1 MRLVSVFSQ
10 YRVHNHGV
18 SHELTTSHTWRAHN
32 YCVSPM
38 LLIVTLLIAQSYHA
52 LALRSVCLHSGVF
65 VLKCH
70 FFVTTAPIDTK
81 LTEVLDMVVTHEISP
96 SYDAA
101 FRRSL
106 ERDKKKTLKQGR
118 REGGQRG
125 ELPRAPRQ
133 QRGPAI
139 YGNDFLPP
147 RVPRAKADNSN
158 FNFSQKYC
166 VTT

>member
-1 MRLVSVFSQ
+1 MQ

-65 VLKCH
+65 LLKCH

-118 REGGQRG
+118 REGGQG
-125 ELPRAPRQ
+125 VSYPGPRSNGGAPQFMGMIFCHHVCREQ
-133 QRGPAI
+133 KLIIQI
-139 YGNDFLPP
+139 LIFLKSI
-147 RVPRAKADNSN
+147 V
-158 FNFSQKYC
+158 
-166 VTT
+166 